1 MSFLRDKDLKEAKKY
16 DGQKF
21 FHLTIDE
28 EVPGPPPT
36 GKKGKQTYTYHP
48 VLDCADVGEFDEQDG
63 KVLDFPLV
71 QMLSSQLDQT
81 MPLRQLID
89 RTLVIKVFETSYK
102 LISKKNEDE

>member
-48 VLDCADVGEFDEQDG
+48 VLDCADVGEFNEQDG

>member
-1 MSFLRDKDLKEAKKY
+1 MSFLKDKDLKEAKKY

-48 VLDCADVGEFDEQDG
+48 VLDCADVGEFNDQDE

-81 MPLRQLID
+81 APLR
-89 RTLVIKVFETSYK
+89 
-102 LISKKNEDE
+102 

>member
-1 MSFLRDKDLKEAKKY
+1 MSFLKDKDLKEAKKY

-89 RTLVIKVFETSYK
+89 RTLIIKVFETSYK